1 MSNHYFDDQD
11 YNGENYQKSPLLKG
25 DYDNCTFTKCNFKE
39 SDLKNINFSECTF
52 TDCDFSM
59 ADIGNCSFK
68 EVEFYECKLLGL
80 QFESCNP
87 FLMSLFFKGCT
98 LNFSSFYKL
107 KLSGMKFIRCTL
119 EQVDFTEAN
128 LTSVSLATSIEMIPL
143 LLISAKSLVRLSILF
158 AILGVPLDRPAIS
171 IADLESIFI
180 FNNFILPGFSVINNS
195 VSLMKVEP
203 QGSSNEIIFFR
214 SNSLASTIEVR

>member
-128 LTSVSLATSIEMIPL
+128 LTSVSFENFCYL
-143 LLISAKSLVRLSILF
+143 LDIADKEKIILF
-158 AILGVPLDRPAIS
+158 KWIRFISQANISLLSWTSPADQHHLFLLGHL
-171 IADLESIFI
+171 
-180 FNNFILPGFSVINNS
+180 
-195 VSLMKVEP
+195 
-203 QGSSNEIIFFR
+203 
-214 SNSLASTIEVR
+214 